1 MKQLPDSATGNYYVS
16 AVDGPNTWLL
26 LGPFKNDHAG
36 ALARVDEVREFA
48 NQADGRSHFYAFG
61 TVRMAEDHTKPGS
74 ANKYLMPEM
83 KEAA

>member
-1 MKQLPDSATGNYYVS
+1 MKQLPDSAPGNYYVS

-26 LGPFKNDHAG
+26 LGPFMNDHAG
-36 ALARVDEVREFA
+36 ALEMVEKVRDLANNADAR
-48 NQADGRSHFYAFG
+48 SCFYAFG
-61 TVRMAEDHTKPGS
+61 TVRMAEDYTKPGS